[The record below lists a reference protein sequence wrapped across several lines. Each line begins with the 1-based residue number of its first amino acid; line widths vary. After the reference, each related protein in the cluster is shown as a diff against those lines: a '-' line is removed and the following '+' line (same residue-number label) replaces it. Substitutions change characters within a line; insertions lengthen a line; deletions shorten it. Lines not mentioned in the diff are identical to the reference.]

1 MFPSLG
7 FSFVDHTS
15 REYEF
20 WAVRGA
26 EQLAFLV
33 IGHWH
38 ILAGMEG
45 SFSDQEA
52 VKIIETLGL

>member
-7 FSFVDHTS
+7 FSFGDHTS

-26 EQLAFLV
+26 ELLAFLV
-33 IGHWH
+33 IGLH

-52 VKIIETLGL
+52 VKIIETLRL